1 MKFWVWTSI
10 DRNAT
15 DEALAAKYA
24 ALRGNGITGV
34 FLADGIDDR
43 EFESIRA
50 VGLELH
56 CWMITTNCRE
66 PEVRDQHPDWYM
78 VSRSGKSSLTDPPYV
93 PYYRWL
99 SPILPEVRDHIS
111 ARARRLAEHP
121 LVQGVH
127 LDYVRY
133 PDVILPVGL
142 WEQYGLDQSEEMADY
157 DFDYSEGVRGIVRQD
172 IGRDPVEISDPA
184 HDQEWLNYRYKS
196 VTKLVDQITQ
206 CVHECGKQITAAVF
220 PTPSLARKICRQDWD
235 KWSLDLFC
243 PMIYHSFYHQP
254 VEWIGQC
261 MLENIAATPKPICA
275 GLYMPA
281 FETPKE
287 FSRGLQIV
295 QARGGAGISLFDS
308 VGEEYWQVFRDFVSS
323 V

>member
-10 DRNAT
+10 DRQAT
-15 DEALAAKYA
+15 DEALESKYSK
-24 ALRGNGITGV
+24 LRANGITGV

-43 EFESIRA
+43 EFEIVRSA
-50 VGLELH
+50 GLDLH

-66 PEVRDQHPDWYM
+66 PEIREAHPDWYM

-99 SPILPEVRDHIS
+99 SPILPEVRDHIT

-142 WEQYGLDQSEEMADY
+142 WEQYGLDQTEEMADY
-157 DFDYSEGVRGIVRQD
+157 DFDYSDRVRRIVLEEV
-172 IGRDPVEISDPA
+172 GWDPIEIADLA
-184 HDQEWLNYRYKS
+184 HDQRWLHFRYRS
-196 VTKLVDQITQ
+196 VTRLVDQITRN
-206 CVHECGKQITAAVF
+206 VHDCGKQITAAVF
-220 PTPSLARKICRQDWD
+220 PTPSMARKICRQDWD

-243 PMIYHSFYHQP
+243 PMIYHSFYNEP
-254 VEWIGQC
+254 VDWIGKC
-261 MLENIAATPKPICA
+261 MLENIAATPVPICA

-281 FETPKE
+281 FNNPQE
-287 FSRGLQIV
+287 FAHGLQIV
-295 QARGGAGISLFDS
+295 RDRGGAGVSLFDA
-308 VGEEYWQVFRDFVSS
+308 VGEDYWQAFREFVNSA
-323 V
+323 

>member
-10 DRNAT
+10 DRTAT
-15 DEALAAKYA
+15 DEALTEKYSQ
-24 ALRGNGITGV
+24 LRSNGITGV

-43 EFESIRA
+43 EFQIVRSC
-50 VGLELH
+50 GLELH

-93 PYYRWL
+93 HYYRWL
-99 SPILPEVRDHIS
+99 SPILPEVRDHIT
-111 ARARRLAEHP
+111 ARAQRLAEHP

-142 WEQYGLDQSEEMADY
+142 WKEYGLDQSEEMADY
-157 DFDYSEGVRGIVRQD
+157 DFDYSERVREVVRAD
-172 IGRDPVEISDPA
+172 MGWDPLDLTDPS
-184 HDQEWLNYRYKS
+184 HNQEWLHYRYKS
-196 VTKLVDQITQ
+196 VTSLVDQVTRS
-206 CVHECGKQITAAVF
+206 VHECGKEITAAVF
-220 PTPSLARKICRQDWD
+220 PTPSMARKICRQDWD

-243 PMIYHSFYHQP
+243 PMIYHSFYNEQ
-254 VEWIGQC
+254 VDWIGHC
-261 MLENIAATPKPICA
+261 MLENIAATPVPICA

-281 FETPKE
+281 FSSTSE
-287 FSRGLQIV
+287 FSQALQIV
-295 QARGGAGISLFDS
+295 RQRGGAGASLFGDVS
-308 VGEEYWQVFRDFVSS
+308 DEYWRVFRDFVSS

>member
-10 DRNAT
+10 DRTAT
-15 DEALAAKYA
+15 DEALTEKYSQ
-24 ALRGNGITGV
+24 LRANGITGV

-43 EFESIRA
+43 EFQIVRSC
-50 VGLELH
+50 GLELH

-78 VSRSGKSSLTDPPYV
+78 VSRSRKSSLTDPPYV
-93 PYYRWL
+93 HYYRWL
-99 SPILPEVRDHIS
+99 SPILPEVRDHIT
-111 ARARRLAEHP
+111 ARAQRLAEHP

-142 WEQYGLDQSEEMADY
+142 WKEYGLDQSEEMADY
-157 DFDYSEGVRGIVRQD
+157 DFDYSERVREVVR
-172 IGRDPVEISDPA
+172 
-184 HDQEWLNYRYKS
+184 S
-196 VTKLVDQITQ
+196 VTTLVDQVTRS
-206 CVHECGKQITAAVF
+206 VHECGKEITAAVF
-220 PTPSLARKICRQDWD
+220 PTPSMARKICRQDWD

-243 PMIYHSFYHQP
+243 PMIYHSFYNEQ
-254 VEWIGQC
+254 VDWIGRC
-261 MLENIAATPKPICA
+261 MLENIAATPVPVCA

-281 FETPKE
+281 FSSTAE
-287 FSRGLQIV
+287 FSQALQIV
-295 QARGGAGISLFDS
+295 RQRGGAGVSLF
-308 VGEEYWQVFRDFVSS
+308 GEVSDEYLRVFRDFVSS